1 MTPIDAGQAKA
12 IERKI
17 AEVEVKTGVQCVA
30 AVVPRADSYPELPWR
45 AFALGAG
52 VAGLIA
58 LAVDLGRPDW
68 LSARALLMQT
78 LAILSGGALAG
89 LAALRVP
96 AFARML
102 LKPGRAQTEVRQC
115 AESLFLTHELFAT
128 PRRDAVLVLVSQFE
142 HRVVVVPDVFCR
154 GRVTPLEWEAVVR
167 QMTPKL
173 REGRPA
179 DAFLAGLDA
188 IEALLSG
195 KGITGGERASA
206 NVLSDALLRGDAQ

>member
-12 IERKI
+12 IERRI

-115 AESLFLTHELFAT
+115 AESLFLTRELFAT
-128 PRRDAVLVLVSQFE
+128 PRRDAVLVLVSEFE

-154 GRVTPLEWEAVVR
+154 GRVTPIEWEAVVR

-188 IEALLSG
+188 IETLLSG
-195 KGITGGERASA
+195 KGFSVVERGA
-206 NVLSDALLRGDAQ
+206 NVLSDALLRGDAP